1 VNPDPMRP
9 DPDADSD
16 LDPHL
21 NPDPNSDAGFSVT
34 ADTGPHFFSKK
45 MLTIEKI
52 HIFLINNKIIAQNH
66 IFS

>member
-1 VNPDPMRP
+1 MRP

-34 ADTGPHFFSKK
+34 ADPGPQFFGKK
-45 MLTIEKI
+45 MLTIEK
-52 HIFLINNKIIAQNH
+52 FT
-66 IFS
+66 FF